1 MHRCTSVLLGV
12 LLALTAVIYVAAS
25 APPAS
30 GQTDAAQEPELLVAT
45 YSIVACDLE
54 AKEWGVGVSSRV
66 KGVGNVVPW
75 AKANVGAVATQ
86 AQTNRSYGP
95 DGLALLAKGKTAEE
109 VVQELT
115 KADKNAEVRQLG
127 VVDGKGLASA
137 FTGKK
142 CGVFA
147 GHKTGKNYTCQG
159 NILVGEAVVNDMAKA
174 FEEAKGPL
182 AWRLQAALEAA
193 EKAGGDKRV
202 KNKFNSAAL
211 LVVRDNAGGDGND
224 RLIDLRV
231 DDHKEPLA
239 ELSRRLQEKLKKPGS
254 KADKQAPTR

>member
-1 MHRCTSVLLGV
+1 MRRTPMLLGL
-12 LLALTAVIYVAAS
+12 LLALATFLHV
-25 APPAS
+25 P
-30 GQTDAAQEPELLVAT
+30 TAAQPPVDEEILVAT
-45 YSIVACDLE
+45 YSIVACDLD

-86 AQTNRSYGP
+86 AQTNKSYGP

-109 VVQELT
+109 AVQELT

-127 VVDGKGLASA
+127 IVDGQGRAFG
-137 FTGKK
+137 FTGKN
-142 CGVFA
+142 CGVYA
-147 GHKTGKNYTCQG
+147 GHKVGKNFTCQG
-159 NILVGEAVVNDMAKA
+159 NILVGEAVVTDMAKA

-202 KNKFNSAAL
+202 KNKFNSAAM
-211 LVVRDNAGGDGND
+211 LVVREKAGADGKDD

-231 DDHKEPLA
+231 DDHKEPLV
-239 ELSRRLQEKLKKPGS
+239 ELARLLQEKIKKPGP
-254 KADKQAPTR
+254 KDNK